1 MKFAK
6 SEKRKE
12 MSSETPR
19 IPNDLAAKTKEFAEA
34 LGPKSVR
41 CKNSTCRENMS
52 ARRLVYGREYC
63 RKCTRVCKDE
73 TCEAVFTPD
82 HAGTGVWDGFCGD
95 CATCRDCQEKMCDF
109 VCECC
114 V

>member
-1 MKFAK
+1 
-6 SEKRKE
+6 

-34 LGPKSVR
+34 LRPKSVR

-52 ARRLVYGREYC
+52 ARRLAHEREYC

-73 TCEAVFTPD
+73 TCGAVFTPD
-82 HAGTGVWDGFCGD
+82 NAGTGVWDGFCGG
-95 CATCRDCQEKMCDF
+95 CATCPVCNEKMWDF